1 MTRQEQGVTAGA
13 RPSPRE
19 LADAMR
25 EGLHRRRYCA
35 PAPAGPDF
43 GPLTQLEPRVRVVPY
58 ADLVSH
64 APAAR
69 SRFAGRA
76 VGWMRRAFRAFL
88 RPWLDLQTRFNDG
101 AAEVL
106 LAHHAELL
114 RCLNDLSGQG
124 RRINEL
130 LYLLHQEQEAR
141 QALAE
146 QLDRLTGGAE
156 APAPAA
162 EAPRNVLEY
171 VFLHT
176 RLPAPPAQVLELSC
190 GPAARGVE
198 LTSLGFHV
206 TGVDL
211 DALPPE
217 SSGLPF
223 SDESFD
229 VVTALCGLAG
239 AGLRGAAGPDA
250 DLRAAAE
257 AARVLRP
264 GGKLLLTAPYGRA
277 ALTAAGRVYDRARLE
292 ALLRPLAVTERS
304 FGVPRGGRWAFATD
318 EPGGAGAL
326 ALVVAEKP

>member
-1 MTRQEQGVTAGA
+1 
-13 RPSPRE
+13 

-124 RRINEL
+124 RRITEL
-130 LYLLHQEQEAR
+130 FHHLYQEQEAR
-141 QALAE
+141 QLLADRF
-146 QLDRLTGGAE
+146 DRLAGGAADLPGPE
-156 APAPAA
+156 SA
-162 EAPRNVLEY
+162 APRQVLEH

-176 RLPAPPAQVLELSC
+176 RLPAPPAQLLELSC
-190 GPAARGVE
+190 GPADRAVE
-198 LTSLGFHV
+198 LASLGFHV

-211 DALPPE
+211 DALPPGDAPA
-217 SSGLPF
+217 GLPF
-223 SDESFD
+223 PDESFD
-229 VVTALCGLAG
+229 VVTALSGLAG
-239 AGLRGAAGPDA
+239 AGLRGAIGPDA
-250 DLRAAAE
+250 DLRVVAE
-257 AARVLRP
+257 FARVLRP
-264 GGKLLLTAPYGRA
+264 GGRLLLSVPYGRA
-277 ALTAAGRVYDRARLE
+277 AVTAAGRVYDRARLE
-292 ALLRPLAVTERS
+292 ALLRPLAQVERR
-304 FGVPRGGRWAFATD
+304 FGVPRGGRWAFTAD
-318 EPGGAGAL
+318 EPAGAGAAL